1 MNINQ
6 MYQYSL
12 AWFVGHLK
20 SAIDNTDKVDDVQQ
34 RIKDLKKFFT
44 YFIYTKL
51 CRSLQEK
58 VSTLSL
64 VHVLICSFKQTFH
77 YRILVAHRKRLC
89 FPHYWQKIS
98 ASLKNLQRPRNGSF
112 SLPVTPELR
121 ATLLIMTEKVNL
133 LGFRRKHG

>member
-1 MNINQ
+1 

-58 VSTLSL
+58 VGACAC
-64 VHVLICSFKQTFH
+64 VQMYF
-77 YRILVAHRKRLC
+77 
-89 FPHYWQKIS
+89 
-98 ASLKNLQRPRNGSF
+98 
-112 SLPVTPELR
+112 
-121 ATLLIMTEKVNL
+121 
-133 LGFRRKHG
+133 